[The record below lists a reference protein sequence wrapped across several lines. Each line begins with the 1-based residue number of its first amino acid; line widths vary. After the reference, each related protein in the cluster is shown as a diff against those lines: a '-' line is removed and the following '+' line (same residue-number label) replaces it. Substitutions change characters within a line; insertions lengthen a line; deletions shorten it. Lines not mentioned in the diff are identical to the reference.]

1 MARART
7 LSQPPEGTRP
17 ATVRRRD
24 RPALESDLYISGAG
38 RTPRTPQEFRRGRRT
53 AGPELLGGRSTWA
66 GDRFV
71 RDEVLGILGPASRC
85 ESDAPG
91 GRPCPFVPSPP
102 RRRPARRV
110 HPARGRPPR
119 HPGRRRARA
128 GHRSRRGAGPCAS
141 ATETASAPISR
152 TRPACTRPRPLTGSS
167 PTCVARRRHGR
178 RTRVRPRPADGARP
192 EGAAVTTVSTAPAA
206 APPHTAHRQLPR
218 AGEERTSR
226 IA

>member
-38 RTPRTPQEFRRGRRT
+38 RTPRTPQEFRRGRPT

-85 ESDAPG
+85 AVRRPWRSSVSVRTEPPSPETGAPCA
-91 GRPCPFVPSPP
+91 PCPGTPSSAPRPAPRPSGPPLPP
-102 RRRPARRV
+102 RCRPVRFRHRDGISVHLSYSTGV
-110 HPARGRPPR
+110 HPAETPDGLLAHLRSSSTARPPN
-119 HPGRRRARA
+119 
-128 GHRSRRGAGPCAS
+128 C
-141 ATETASAPISR
+141 
-152 TRPACTRPRPLTGSS
+152 
-167 PTCVARRRHGR
+167 
-178 RTRVRPRPADGARP
+178 VRPRPADGARP